1 MHEGEPDPDS
11 FEEKLRAAAR
21 EVSESVERFAEQF
34 DLDEIADR
42 IGTSGERLRQLADFA
57 GQWLSGQGQDPDAEG
72 GRGEAETARRRPGP
86 GGPHPL
92 DMPTEE
98 QGLAL
103 TALDSGRWKVE
114 SGTNELISADGEPL
128 AAERVDLVSELRA
141 RDWIA
146 AGGEVTAIGHAA
158 LRRWAERSG
167 QD

>member
-1 MHEGEPDPDS
+1 MNEGEPDPDS
-11 FEEKLRAAAR
+11 FEEKLRAAAK

-57 GQWLSGQGQDPDAEG
+57 GQWLNGQAQDADAQTG
-72 GRGEAETARRRPGP
+72 GDAETAGRRRGP

-98 QGLAL
+98 QALAL

-114 SGTNELISADGEPL
+114 SGTNELISADDGPP
-128 AAERVDLVSELRA
+128 ATERVGLVSELRA